1 MQRFIRERNTSY
13 LRNVIISVLIF
24 LLIFA
29 GFGCGLTAMNKKMD
43 QEEMQ
48 TLQNAITRS
57 VTTCY
62 TLEGSA
68 RCQYHARHYYYQEG
82 GGSPL
87 RFQRQKNHV
96 IDLLFPIAVL
106 FVFAISSFLVLV
118 LSAHIY
124 SSQTQK
130 MNTGYTVHTSLA
142 YVAEKIRQNDSDG
155 GISAGTF
162 QGQECLVLK
171 GGSGDIRYTT
181 YIYSYKGK
189 LKELTLRD
197 GTDASPS
204 DGKDILAVADFSVS
218 EIKPGLFRF
227 TSTDTDGTTASVTI
241 SERSRQ

>member
-1 MQRFIRERNTSY
+1 M
-13 LRNVIISVLIF
+13 
-24 LLIFA
+24 A
-29 GFGCGLTAMNKKMD
+29 
-43 QEEMQ
+43 
-48 TLQNAITRS
+48 
-57 VTTCY
+57 
-62 TLEGSA
+62 A
-68 RCQYHARHYYYQEG
+68 RCQYHARHYHYQEG

-106 FVFAISSFLVLV
+106 FVFAISSFLPCAGPVCP
-118 LSAHIY
+118 IY
-124 SSQTQK
+124 TVRKTQK
-130 MNTGYTVHTSLA
+130 INTGYTVHTSLA

-197 GTDASPS
+197 GTDASLS

-218 EIKPGLFRF
+218 EIRPGLFRF

-241 SERSRQ
+241 SEGAANETNFQQPLFSVSDRTDHCHSLLSHW

>member
-1 MQRFIRERNTSY
+1 M
-13 LRNVIISVLIF
+13 
-24 LLIFA
+24 
-29 GFGCGLTAMNKKMD
+29 
-43 QEEMQ
+43 
-48 TLQNAITRS
+48 
-57 VTTCY
+57 
-62 TLEGSA
+62 
-68 RCQYHARHYYYQEG
+68 
-82 GGSPL
+82 

-106 FVFAISSFLVLV
+106 FVFAISSFLVLA

-124 SSQTQK
+124 SSQTQE

-218 EIKPGLFRF
+218 EIRP
-227 TSTDTDGTTASVTI
+227 
-241 SERSRQ
+241 

>member
-1 MQRFIRERNTSY
+1 M
-13 LRNVIISVLIF
+13 
-24 LLIFA
+24 
-29 GFGCGLTAMNKKMD
+29 
-43 QEEMQ
+43 
-48 TLQNAITRS
+48 
-57 VTTCY
+57 
-62 TLEGSA
+62 
-68 RCQYHARHYYYQEG
+68 
-82 GGSPL
+82 

-142 YVAEKIRQNDSDG
+142 YVAEKIRQNDSD
-155 GISAGTF
+155 
-162 QGQECLVLK
+162 
-171 GGSGDIRYTT
+171 
-181 YIYSYKGK
+181 KGK

>member
-1 MQRFIRERNTSY
+1 M
-13 LRNVIISVLIF
+13 
-24 LLIFA
+24 
-29 GFGCGLTAMNKKMD
+29 
-43 QEEMQ
+43 
-48 TLQNAITRS
+48 
-57 VTTCY
+57 
-62 TLEGSA
+62 
-68 RCQYHARHYYYQEG
+68 
-82 GGSPL
+82 
-87 RFQRQKNHV
+87 RFQRQKNHI

-130 MNTGYTVHTSLA
+130 MNTA

-189 LKELTLRD
+189 LKELSLRD
-197 GTDASPS
+197 TTDASLS

-218 EIKPGLFRF
+218 EIRPGLFRF

>member
-1 MQRFIRERNTSY
+1 M
-13 LRNVIISVLIF
+13 
-24 LLIFA
+24 
-29 GFGCGLTAMNKKMD
+29 
-43 QEEMQ
+43 
-48 TLQNAITRS
+48 
-57 VTTCY
+57 
-62 TLEGSA
+62 
-68 RCQYHARHYYYQEG
+68 
-82 GGSPL
+82 

-124 SSQTQK
+124 SSQAQK

-142 YVAEKIRQNDSDG
+142 YVAEKIRQNDAAGSISVMTLD

>member
-1 MQRFIRERNTSY
+1 MSLTCYSRSLSSSY
-13 LRNVIISVLIF
+13 LPF
-24 LLIFA
+24 LPSL
-29 GFGCGLTAMNKKMD
+29 CWSCL
-43 QEEMQ
+43 
-48 TLQNAITRS
+48 
-57 VTTCY
+57 
-62 TLEGSA
+62 
-68 RCQYHARHYYYQEG
+68 
-82 GGSPL
+82 
-87 RFQRQKNHV
+87 
-96 IDLLFPIAVL
+96 PI
-106 FVFAISSFLVLV
+106 
-118 LSAHIY
+118 Y
-124 SSQTQK
+124 
-130 MNTGYTVHTSLA
+130 TGYTVHTSLA

-197 GTDASPS
+197 GTDASLS

-218 EIKPGLFRF
+218 EIRPGLFRF

>member
-1 MQRFIRERNTSY
+1 M
-13 LRNVIISVLIF
+13 
-24 LLIFA
+24 
-29 GFGCGLTAMNKKMD
+29 
-43 QEEMQ
+43 
-48 TLQNAITRS
+48 
-57 VTTCY
+57 
-62 TLEGSA
+62 
-68 RCQYHARHYYYQEG
+68 
-82 GGSPL
+82 

-96 IDLLFPIAVL
+96 IDLLFPLAVL

-124 SSQTQK
+124 SSQTQE

-171 GGSGDIRYTT
+171 GGSSDIRYTT

-204 DGKDILAVADFSVS
+204 DGKDILAVADFSVRMCDRANALRQTALTS
-218 EIKPGLFRF
+218 EKNRMAMISSIRNREERLLEVRF
-227 TSTDTDGTTASVTI
+227 IGGSFLI
-241 SERSRQ
+241 L

>member
-1 MQRFIRERNTSY
+1 M
-13 LRNVIISVLIF
+13 
-24 LLIFA
+24 
-29 GFGCGLTAMNKKMD
+29 
-43 QEEMQ
+43 
-48 TLQNAITRS
+48 
-57 VTTCY
+57 
-62 TLEGSA
+62 
-68 RCQYHARHYYYQEG
+68 
-82 GGSPL
+82 

-130 MNTGYTVHTSLA
+130 MNTCYTVHTSLA
-142 YVAEKIRQNDSDG
+142 YVAEKILQNDSDG

-197 GTDASPS
+197 ATDASLS

-218 EIKPGLFRF
+218 EIRPGLFRF
-227 TSTDTDGTTASVTI
+227 TSTDTDGTTASITI

>member
-1 MQRFIRERNTSY
+1 M
-13 LRNVIISVLIF
+13 
-24 LLIFA
+24 
-29 GFGCGLTAMNKKMD
+29 
-43 QEEMQ
+43 
-48 TLQNAITRS
+48 
-57 VTTCY
+57 
-62 TLEGSA
+62 
-68 RCQYHARHYYYQEG
+68 
-82 GGSPL
+82 

-171 GGSGDIRYTT
+171 GGSGDILSL
-181 YIYSYKGK
+181 IH
-189 LKELTLRD
+189 
-197 GTDASPS
+197 
-204 DGKDILAVADFSVS
+204 I
-218 EIKPGLFRF
+218 
-227 TSTDTDGTTASVTI
+227 
-241 SERSRQ
+241 

>member
-1 MQRFIRERNTSY
+1 M
-13 LRNVIISVLIF
+13 
-24 LLIFA
+24 
-29 GFGCGLTAMNKKMD
+29 
-43 QEEMQ
+43 
-48 TLQNAITRS
+48 
-57 VTTCY
+57 
-62 TLEGSA
+62 
-68 RCQYHARHYYYQEG
+68 
-82 GGSPL
+82 

-96 IDLLFPIAVL
+96 IDLLFPLAVL

-124 SSQTQK
+124 SSQTQE

-189 LKELTLRD
+189 LKELTNFQQPL
-197 GTDASPS
+197 
-204 DGKDILAVADFSVS
+204 FSVS
-218 EIKPGLFRF
+218 DR
-227 TSTDTDGTTASVTI
+227 TDHCHSVLLTGKCCL
-241 SERSRQ
+241 SESICTVTHPDRECP

>member
-1 MQRFIRERNTSY
+1 MKKFNIFKIVQLSLLILVT
-13 LRNVIISVLIF
+13 LISVYLLMQPEVKQYIFASTPATILFIIIWIVLLASYVF
-24 LLIFA
+24 LLIDFSILSSIKLNYHNLYGVA
-29 GFGCGLTAMNKKMD
+29 YSDPLSGIPNRFSCD
-43 QEEMQ
+43 
-48 TLQNAITRS
+48 TLIEKYYD
-57 VTTCY
+57 TT
-62 TLEGSA
+62 
-68 RCQYHARHYYYQEG
+68 
-82 GGSPL
+82 
-87 RFQRQKNHV
+87 
-96 IDLLFPIAVL
+96 
-106 FVFAISSFLVLV
+106 
-118 LSAHIY
+118 
-124 SSQTQK
+124 
-130 MNTGYTVHTSLA
+130 LA

-197 GTDASPS
+197 DTDASPS